1 MLIFRPGHPILMA
14 SPPGQVMGHTESFA
28 HLRIDESGAVYG
40 KFFEHPSRDNF
51 YIRPADSSEGRHVVY
66 QEESNRTA
74 E

>member
-1 MLIFRPGHPILMA
+1 
-14 SPPGQVMGHTESFA
+14 MGRTESFV
-28 HLRIDESGAVYG
+28 HVHIDEGGAVSG